1 MTTFGAELQ
10 VVARDMLNEFG
21 RSATFVVT
29 TGGSFD
35 PETSLVTGTT
45 SSNVTV
51 KGTPPGSEGLK
62 FLGFEVSRYPY
73 ADNLPEGS
81 TFFYIAVLGLT
92 FTPKRGQQFSVDGVT
107 YQVESIDVVWG
118 GEEKV
123 LYGILGKS

>member
-1 MTTFGAELQ
+1 MTTFGAEMQQ
-10 VVARDMLNEFG
+10 VAKDMLDEFG
-21 RSATFVVT
+21 RSVTFTVV

-35 PETSLVTGTT
+35 PATSTVSGGTST
-45 SSNVTV
+45 NVVV

-62 FLGFEVSRYPY
+62 FLGFEVTRYPY

-81 TFFYIAVLGLT
+81 TFFYIAVLGLS
-92 FTPKRGQQFSVDGVT
+92 FTPKRGQVFTVDSVT
-107 YQVESIDVVWG
+107 YQVESVDVVWG